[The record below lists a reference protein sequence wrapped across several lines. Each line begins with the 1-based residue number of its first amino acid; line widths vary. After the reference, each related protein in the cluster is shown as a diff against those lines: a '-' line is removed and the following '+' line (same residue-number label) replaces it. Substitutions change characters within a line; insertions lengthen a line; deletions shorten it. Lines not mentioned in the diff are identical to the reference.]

1 VSRSLAQRLLF
12 CLGALFL
19 LSCVG
24 GGARAQ
30 VLQPRAEDVTL
41 GGIGYSPVP
50 LQATQ
55 VTLVTERVD
64 VTLAPT
70 YANVHTSLTLH
81 NPAADVVLPIGF
93 PQDQPRPGSRDDVPQ
108 WEDLRADVDG
118 ERMPLTF
125 EGYAD
130 ELTAPGL
137 EGWYT
142 VLVPF
147 EADQTRVLEAS
158 YRVRNTFGA
167 EDEAYFQYNLS
178 TSATWPHP
186 IDAVTVTV
194 TLTDTLTWD
203 HLLGVA
209 GDPSTPGSSAQPAGI
224 IPPGYER
231 LENQIQWHWV
241 EVEPNQGHNLV
252 LAFYRRPVR
261 VHGQAEALLTQRQPE
276 PERPDSSV
284 PSWVPLGLILVVV
297 LVLAG
302 VVGRSRGDP
311 WRLDS

>member
-1 VSRSLAQRLLF
+1 MSRLPTRRLLF

-19 LSCVG
+19 VSCVG
-24 GGARAQ
+24 AGARAQ

-55 VTLVTERVD
+55 VTLVSERVD
-64 VTLAPT
+64 VYLAPT
-70 YANVHTSLTLH
+70 YANVQTSLTLH
-81 NPAADVVLPIGF
+81 NPAEDVVLPIGF

-108 WEDLRADVDG
+108 WEGLRTDVDG
-118 ERMPLTF
+118 ERMLLTF
-125 EGYAD
+125 ERYAD
-130 ELTAPGL
+130 ELTASGL
-137 EGWYT
+137 EGWHT

-147 EADQTRVLEAS
+147 EVDQTRVLEAR
-158 YRVRNTFGA
+158 YRVRNTLGT

-178 TSATWPHP
+178 TSATWPHS

-194 TLTDTLTWD
+194 YLTDTLTWD

-209 GDPSTPGSSAQPAGI
+209 GAPSPPGSDPQPAGI
-224 IPPGYER
+224 IPAGYER
-231 LENQIQWHWV
+231 VGNQIQWHWY

-261 VHGQAEALLTQRQPE
+261 VHGQAEALLTQREPE
-276 PERPDSSV
+276 PERLDRSV

-302 VVGRSRGDP
+302 LVGRSRGDP
-311 WRLDS
+311 WRLGS